1 MRGFAAPK
9 VYRSFEEFERDELRK
24 LDGLHTSIDDMLDEM
39 FADELDFDAS
49 KPSKAT
55 NRRRAT
61 SMDKAVSS
69 LLSALAANCAPAI
82 ARSKANTLTALY

>member
-39 FADELDFDAS
+39 FAGELDFE
-49 KPSKAT
+49 AT
-55 NRRRAT
+55 GNKSNRA
-61 SMDKAVSS
+61 DDDE
-69 LLSALAANCAPAI
+69 
-82 ARSKANTLTALY
+82 